1 MPEPRSE
8 TPKPPYSEAAG
19 IFGQRV
25 RQRRHELGLSQEG
38 LAEGTSMHWS
48 FLGRIERGQA
58 NLTLLN
64 ILRLAQ
70 VLRIDPG
77 DLVGGLKP
85 PEADATDPVAVPVDT
100 RGRRADKRR

>member
-1 MPEPRSE
+1 MPEPRPE
-8 TPKPPYSEAAG
+8 TPKPPYFGAAG
-19 IFGQRV
+19 TFGQRV

-38 LAEGTSMHWS
+38 LAEGTSLHWS

-70 VLRIDPG
+70 VLRMDPA
-77 DLVGGLKP
+77 DLVRGLTP
-85 PEADATDPVAVPVDT
+85 PDDHGSTAADAK
-100 RGRRADKRR
+100 GRTGKRS